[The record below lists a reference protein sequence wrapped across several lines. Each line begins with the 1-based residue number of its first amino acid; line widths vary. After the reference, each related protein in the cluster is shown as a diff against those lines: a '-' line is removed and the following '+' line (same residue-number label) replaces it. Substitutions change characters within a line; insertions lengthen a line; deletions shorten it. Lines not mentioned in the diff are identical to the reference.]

1 MKVVLQENIKGLGKK
16 LDVVEVSEGYARN
29 FLLPR
34 KKAILADNKGL
45 SEATSKKA
53 SIDFKR
59 QTAINEA
66 KQIKEKL
73 DNALIQFELKAKN
86 GKFFGSVTS
95 KEISEK
101 LMTVYSINVD
111 KKKIELEDSVKSPG
125 IYTAKVKLFEGVV
138 ANLKVKVLEI

>member
-16 LDVVEVSEGYARN
+16 LDIVEVSEGYARN

-34 KKAILADNKGL
+34 KKAILADNKGM
-45 SEATSKKA
+45 SEASSQKA
-53 SIDFKR
+53 SIEFKR

-73 DNALIQFELKAKN
+73 DNAVIQFELKAQN

-95 KEISEK
+95 KEIAEK
-101 LMTVYSINVD
+101 LLAVYSINVD

-125 IYTAKVKLFEGVV
+125 IYVAKVKLYEGVI